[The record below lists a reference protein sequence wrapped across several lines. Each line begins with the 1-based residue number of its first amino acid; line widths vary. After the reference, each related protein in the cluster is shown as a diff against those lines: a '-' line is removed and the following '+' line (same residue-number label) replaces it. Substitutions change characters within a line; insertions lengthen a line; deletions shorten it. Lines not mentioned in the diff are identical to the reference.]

1 VLAGGATVAP
11 PDRPGRHSDGGK
23 MNDTSD
29 LATLVEELHT
39 LESETFEVRDY
50 ADSSDLLLA
59 LPPYLCSVCSSTS
72 STCA

>member
-1 VLAGGATVAP
+1 
-11 PDRPGRHSDGGK
+11 